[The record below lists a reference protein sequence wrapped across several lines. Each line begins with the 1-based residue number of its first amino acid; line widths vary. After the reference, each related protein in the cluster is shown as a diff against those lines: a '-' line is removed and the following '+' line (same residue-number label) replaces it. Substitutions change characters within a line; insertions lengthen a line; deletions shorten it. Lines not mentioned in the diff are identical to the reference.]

1 MKGLRVIGDYAAEFL
16 VITLLVAV
24 SALSVIFLVPVLVGV
39 TGYFSKELDARR
51 FKDIFTTIGKNWK
64 VIVFYTI
71 FQLIIIVVP
80 VLNIYFFNTH
90 PEKTNN
96 FVLAISVIAL
106 LFGTIYLATSPTV
119 IVNMNVKFRQLL
131 YNGFMMLFG
140 SLWRSIIS
148 VLLLL
153 GIVALTLTYP
163 YVLVLTLYIVPMI
176 ISKLM
181 KENFYKL
188 KAKALN
194 LSVEQLKRKEKE
206 DDYLDEKG
214 AVKPVDIHFEETASP
229 TEKTDG
235 DGAMSEDVDK
245 TDVEEQNDSDGVIA
259 ESSEDIA
266 KVDGGEQNEVTASNA
281 ESSDSTQNE

>member
-153 GIVALTLTYP
+153 GIVALTLSYP

-214 AVKPVDIHFEETASP
+214 VVKPVEIHFEETANSAEG
-229 TEKTDG
+229 TESDCIVTD
-235 DGAMSEDVDK
+235 A
-245 TDVEEQNDSDGVIA
+245 A
-259 ESSEDIA
+259 EDIDN
-266 KVDGGEQNEVTASNA
+266 VDGGEQDEVTASNA
-281 ESSDSTQNE
+281 ESSDSAQNE